1 MYLCCDKKRAIMSE
15 NPQAYYSRELAKVN
29 TFIQS
34 LSRKIS
40 RMSLLRIGSFLLSM
54 FFVVLFANTQHIVM
68 LLISLLLLAFFV
80 YFTVIHIKNNK
91 NLFRQQARA
100 KVIRNELYIDP
111 EEDSLYSNGVRFIS
125 DLPFADDLD
134 LFGQYSVFQKL
145 NRCST
150 PVGEN
155 LLAHGLINSLHTAE
169 PIKIMQEAVKE
180 LSAFPEFRIEM
191 QTNLLM
197 ASSDK
202 FPSVKRTSENS
213 TLLLFR
219 PKLFRY
225 LAYGLPALVWLSL
238 LAGLLGFGY
247 SAFSLVAVAALMFVF
262 AQARKMMIL
271 GSELDGLRKKYQ
283 SWAKVLA
290 QFGALK
296 LKSEMLAEMQHE
308 AAIAA
313 DRFRELANI
322 SEQFDRRSNLLLY
335 ILSNLFLAFDI
346 HLALRYEQWKVDN
359 YEQIPH
365 WINTLGRFEMLIS
378 LSAFAWNHPNYCW
391 PELSDKQELKAEA
404 LGHPLMAEKQCVKN
418 DANLQIDPRITLIT
432 GSNMSGKSTWLRSLG
447 VNVLLAQFGLP
458 VMATSFRWKPL
469 LLLSSLRQSDSL
481 SENTSLF
488 MNELKQLKSIL
499 DKASNNY
506 CLILLDEILR
516 GTNSDDKYNG
526 SYELLKRLSSINS
539 LTVMASH
546 DLKLST
552 LEQELPGKLN
562 NQCFEST
569 IKGSKLLFDY
579 KIRAGV
585 AVNRNATWLM
595 KDMGI
600 I

>member
-1 MYLCCDKKRAIMSE
+1 MSE
-15 NPQAYYSRELAKVN
+15 NPYNYYSNALFKVN
-29 TFIQS
+29 TEIQL

-40 RMSLLRIGSFLLSM
+40 QMSLLRIGSFLASIL
-54 FFVVLFANTQHIVM
+54 FVVLFANTQHIIM
-68 LLISLLLLAFFV
+68 LLVSIFLLAFFI
-80 YFTVIHIKNNK
+80 YFTITHIKNNK
-91 NLFRQQARA
+91 RLLRQRARA
-100 KVIRNELYIDP
+100 KVLRNELDL
-111 EEDSLYSNGVRFIS
+111 ETAEDRLYSNGVRFVA

-134 LFGQYSVFQKL
+134 LFGQHSVFQKL

-155 LLAHGLINSLHTAE
+155 LLAHGLISSHHTPE
-169 PIKIMQEAVKE
+169 PIKIMQDSVKE
-180 LSAFPEFRIEM
+180 LADFPEFRIEM

-202 FPSVKRTSENS
+202 FPSAKSTDDSG

-219 PKLFRY
+219 RKLYRL
-225 LAYGLPALVWLSL
+225 LAFGLPVFVWLSL
-238 LAGLLGFGY
+238 LAGLLGAGY
-247 SAFSLVAVAALMFVF
+247 TAFSVLSVLALMVVF

-283 SWAKVLA
+283 SWATVLE
-290 QFGALK
+290 QFGKLQLK
-296 LKSEMLAEMQHE
+296 TEMLAEMQHE
-308 AAIAA
+308 AAIASA
-313 DRFRELANI
+313 RFHELANI
-322 SEQFDRRSNLLLY
+322 SEQFDRRANLLLY
-335 ILSNLFLAFDI
+335 VLSNLFFAFDI
-346 HLALRYEQWKVDN
+346 HLALRYEQWKVNN
-359 YEQIPH
+359 YDQIPH
-365 WINTLGRFEMLIS
+365 WINTLGRFEMMIS

-391 PELSDKQELKAEA
+391 PELSDKQELKAKA
-404 LGHPLMAEKQCVKN
+404 LGHPLMTEKQCVKN
-418 DANLQIDPRITLIT
+418 DVNLQVDPRITLIT
-432 GSNMSGKSTWLRSLG
+432 GSNMSGKSTWLRTLG

-458 VMATSFRWKPL
+458 VMASYFRWKPL

-488 MNELKQLKSIL
+488 MNELKQLKNIL
-499 DKASNNY
+499 EKASKNY

-516 GTNSDDKYNG
+516 GTNSDDKYTG
-526 SYELLKRLSSINS
+526 SYELLKRLSSVNS

-552 LEQELPGKLN
+552 LEHELPGKLN

-579 KIRAGV
+579 TIRPGV

>member
-1 MYLCCDKKRAIMSE
+1 MSE
-15 NPQAYYSRELAKVN
+15 NPQAYYSRERFKVN
-29 TFIQS
+29 ASIQS

-40 RMSLLRIGSFLLSM
+40 RMSLLRIGSFLMAML
-54 FFVVLFANTQHIVM
+54 FVVLFANTQHIVM
-68 LLISLLLLAFFV
+68 LLIALLLLVSFV
-80 YFTVIHIKNNK
+80 YFTVTHIQNNK
-91 NLFRQQARA
+91 KLFRQRVRA
-100 KVIRNELYIDP
+100 KVFRNELYIDNT
-111 EEDSLYSNGVRFIS
+111 EDSLYSNGERFIA

-169 PIKIMQEAVKE
+169 PIKIMQAAVKE
-180 LSAFPEFRIEM
+180 LAAFPEFRIEM

-202 FPSVKRTSENS
+202 FPSAKRTTDS
-213 TLLLFR
+213 TMLLFR
-219 PKLFRY
+219 PKLYRL
-225 LAYGLPALVWLSL
+225 LAFGLPALVWLSL
-238 LAGLLGFGY
+238 LAGLFGAGY
-247 SAFSLVAVAALMFVF
+247 TALSVLSIAALMFVF
-262 AQARKMMIL
+262 GQSRKMMML

-283 SWAKVLA
+283 SWVMVLE
-290 QFGALK
+290 QFYSLK
-296 LKSEMLAEMQHE
+296 LSSKMLAELQHE
-308 AAIAA
+308 AETAA
-313 DRFRELANI
+313 KRFHELANI
-322 SEQFDRRSNLLLY
+322 SEQFDRRANLPLY
-335 ILSNLFLAFDI
+335 IISNLFLAFDL
-346 HLALRYEQWKVDN
+346 HLALRYEQWKVTN
-359 YEQIPH
+359 YDQIPH
-365 WINTLGRFEMLIS
+365 WINTLGRFEMMIS

-391 PELSDKQELKAEA
+391 PELSDRQELKADA
-404 LGHPLMAEKQCVKN
+404 LGHPLMDEKQCVKN
-418 DANLQIDPRITLIT
+418 NVNLQLDPRITLIT
-432 GSNMSGKSTWLRSLG
+432 GSNMSGKSTWLRTLG
-447 VNVLLAQFGLP
+447 VNILLAQFGLP
-458 VMATSFRWKPL
+458 VMADSFRWKPL
-469 LLLSSLRQSDSL
+469 LVLSSLRQSDSL

-499 DKASNNY
+499 EKATNNY

-516 GTNSDDKYNG
+516 GTNSDDKYSG
-526 SYELLKRLSSINS
+526 SYELLKRLSTVDS

-552 LEQELPGKLN
+552 LEQELPGKFN

-579 KIRAGV
+579 KIKPGV